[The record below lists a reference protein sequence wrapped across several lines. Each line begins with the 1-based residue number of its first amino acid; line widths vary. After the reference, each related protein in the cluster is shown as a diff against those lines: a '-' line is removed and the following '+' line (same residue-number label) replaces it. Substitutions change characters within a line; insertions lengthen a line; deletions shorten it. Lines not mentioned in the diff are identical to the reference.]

1 MLEYLELLKE
11 IFIVDSRYKY
21 ILEGLIFSISTTALA
36 AIIGIVLGTVVALMQ
51 LTNFYPFRNIQAL
64 AKF

>member
-21 ILEGLIFSISTTALA
+21 ILEGLIFSISTTAVA
-36 AIIGIVLGTVVALMQ
+36 AIIAIVLGMVVALVR
-51 LTNFYPFRNIQAL
+51 LTNFCPFGDIHA
-64 AKF
+64 

>member
-36 AIIGIVLGTVVALMQ
+36 AIIGIVLGIV
-51 LTNFYPFRNIQAL
+51 L
-64 AKF
+64 AIASSICLLSELHRL